1 MKILCISD
9 KVESM
14 LHGPNLTSYARGV
27 EAVISCGDLPFD
39 YLEYIV
45 TFLGVPVYYVLGNHD
60 PGPEGPEY
68 PGGCTP
74 LDGRIVEAEDGVWC
88 SPGSPV
94 RPFTRAVPTST
105 PSARCAAGHGRSRS
119 GSVAGASSAVR
130 NPASSSPTPRLS
142 ASGTW
147 RTWPT

>member
-9 KVESM
+9 RVERM
-14 LHGPNLTSYARGV
+14 LYGPNLTSYAKGV

-74 LDGRIVEAEDGVWC
+74 LDGRVAKAAAWYSRG
-88 SPGSPV
+88 SPGL
-94 RPFTRAVPTST
+94 PFTRAVPTST
-105 PSARCAAGHGRSRS
+105 PSVTCAAGRGRSRS
-119 GSVAGASSAVR
+119 ESVAGPSSAG
-130 NPASSSPTPRLS
+130 PSPGSSRPTPRLS
-142 ASGTW
+142 ASGT
-147 RTWPT
+147 RRMLPT